1 MSRLLWPLF
10 LAQVLQLLPMPRRIV
25 GRDGGVGLAAF
36 VIPSQPTAHAP
47 QGGTLGLK
55 GSAAGQTRD
64 LNVLVLRDSISGLK
78 ATAACRT
85 KQPECQT
92 VIKAKSEVSQWAN
105 RPSRVVAAVK
115 LLGCVCTRTKSRM
128 PGNVIVPK
136 GSKCFAGLKLMRPS
150 HHAVSSRRRRATKPC
165 GLVPKISFY

>member
-1 MSRLLWPLF
+1 MSRLLWPSLV
-10 LAQVLQLLPMPRRIV
+10 AQVLQPLPMPRRIV
-25 GRDGGVGLAAF
+25 GWDGGVGLAAF

-47 QGGTLGLK
+47 WGGTLGPK

-85 KQPECQT
+85 KPPECHQT
-92 VIKAKSEVSQWAN
+92 VIKAKSEVSRWAN

-115 LLGCVCTRTKSRM
+115 PLGCVCTRTHQKLM

-150 HHAVSSRRRRATKPC
+150 HHAVSSPRR
-165 GLVPKISFY
+165 